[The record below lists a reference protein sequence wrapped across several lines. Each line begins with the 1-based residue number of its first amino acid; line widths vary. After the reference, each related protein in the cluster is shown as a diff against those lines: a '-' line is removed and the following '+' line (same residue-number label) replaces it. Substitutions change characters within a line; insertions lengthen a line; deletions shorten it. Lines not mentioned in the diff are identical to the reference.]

1 MLNLLFFLAIFLGSL
16 PISAL
21 ALEITFS
28 ASAEVST
35 PFVTLGD
42 IAVFDK
48 KTPLSNALA
57 SQRIGHAPAAGESI
71 TLDTNTII
79 NKLRQSLSQNNG
91 IRLSGSPSILLKR
104 TGITVGPSEIQSS
117 IAAYIESQKTNL
129 PQAEY
134 SFVPYDIPLPFM
146 IPTGK
151 LDIEVISAKP
161 GIIGTKRFS
170 LVYKVDGRIIKNI
183 SVRGNLK
190 AMAHVAVLTQNVT
203 RDTILHPD
211 MVQMETKDLSTLRT
225 PCTNLREVLGK
236 KVIKSQ
242 RTGSVLDLS
251 SIDFPPLI
259 QKGQLVKILINH
271 NELHLTATG
280 ISTMNGKQDQVIR
293 VKNTGSKKIVFC
305 RVIAPGLVEVKI

>member
-1 MLNLLFFLAIFLGSL
+1 M
-16 PISAL
+16 
-21 ALEITFS
+21 
-28 ASAEVST
+28 
-35 PFVTLGD
+35 
-42 IAVFDK
+42 
-48 KTPLSNALA
+48 
-57 SQRIGHAPAAGESI
+57 
-71 TLDTNTII
+71 
-79 NKLRQSLSQNNG
+79 
-91 IRLSGSPSILLKR
+91 KR

>member
-1 MLNLLFFLAIFLGSL
+1 MLKLLLLLTAFLGSL
-16 PISAL
+16 PMPAL

-28 ASAEVST
+28 ASAEVSS

-71 TLDTNTII
+71 TLDTNNVI
-79 NKLRQSLSQNNG
+79 NKLRQSLSQNSD

-104 TGITVGPSEIQSS
+104 TGITIGPSKIESS
-117 IAAYIESQKTNL
+117 IAAYIETQKANL

-134 SFVPYDIPLPFM
+134 SFVPYDIPLPFV

-151 LDIEVISAKP
+151 LDLEVISAKP

-170 LVYKVDGRIIKNI
+170 LVYKVDGKIIKNI

-190 AMAHVAVLTQNVT
+190 AMAHVAVLTQNVK
-203 RDTILHPD
+203 RNTILHPD
-211 MVQMETKDLSTLRT
+211 MVQMESKDLSTLRT

-236 KVIKSQ
+236 KLIKSQ

-251 SIDFPPLI
+251 SIDFPPLV